1 MAEVL
6 TNYEL
11 RNKRKAFTGELNGLD
26 ANGVEETTKDKFKST
41 AEGLGR
47 DLLIGVIGGG
57 LAGAILGRY
66 SFLLGLGVAGFG
78 HYSESKTMTALG
90 LGMMAS
96 GTFHA
101 LTGKDQDPKKPL
113 LEKVT
118 ERVEAFKNDMKRKLW
133 VDKFYENK
141 ASKDKTNTTTD
152 NVNGIQSETTTKTEK
167 EVSASNNVDVSDL
180 TSEEQAFLEKEIE
193 ETVDAKINEFMMK
206 KKNQK
211 TATAK
216 EKQATNKNEGN
227 TNQLVHEQKTS
238 TDSNKTYSDA
248 DELNTTERIY

>member
-11 RNKRKAFTGELNGLD
+11 RNKRRAFTGELNGLD
-26 ANGVEETTKDKFKST
+26 ANGEIKTTKDKFKST

-57 LAGAILGRY
+57 LAGAVLGRY

-101 LTGKDQDPKKPL
+101 LTGKDQDSKKPL
-113 LEKVT
+113 MEKVS
-118 ERVEAFKNDMKRKLW
+118 ERVEAFKTDLKRKLW

-167 EVSASNNVDVSDL
+167 EASTSSNVDVSDL

-193 ETVDAKINEFMMK
+193 ETVDAKINEFLMK

-211 TATAK
+211 TSTTK
-216 EKQATNKNEGN
+216 ETQTTSKNEGN
-227 TNQLVHEQKTS
+227 TTQPISEQKAT
-238 TDSNKTYSDA
+238 TDSNTIYRE
-248 DELNTTERIY
+248 DEIDTTERIY